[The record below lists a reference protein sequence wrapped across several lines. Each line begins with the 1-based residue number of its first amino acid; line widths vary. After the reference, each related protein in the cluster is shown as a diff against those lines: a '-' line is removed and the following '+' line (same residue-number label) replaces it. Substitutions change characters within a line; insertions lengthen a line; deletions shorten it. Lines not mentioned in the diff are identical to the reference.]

1 LDRTRVVAALERL
14 YGHHETDLHA
24 WASGV
29 TAEAY
34 PLLEEGATV
43 GCMIF
48 DLERCHFMDVK
59 GLPESVRAEYRDFGV
74 AAFPEVVTPEA
85 FAAAMRGPHMV
96 SLWSALDIDHSIS
109 DEFMRRAGSVDMLG
123 ITGEPEPG
131 LGIVLVAGLP
141 KKRALRS
148 DERSDLTRIALHL
161 EASARARLHPESVI
175 GTVSL
180 QGKLELGAH
189 VPTAA
194 ARAGV
199 RDQVTVIES
208 LRTKKHRRD
217 GERALTL
224 WKALTSGSLSLL
236 ERIDTDGK
244 RFYDLYENPP
254 WRTALRA
261 LSAEE
266 AEVVS
271 QATRGLTNK
280 EIGYAL
286 GRSQATV
293 SRLLGTAAQKVGLPG
308 ARALLRVARR
318 LLDSDAA
325 KVSTEL
331 TSAEQ
336 GVLRLLAEGHSNRQI
351 AERRGVALRTVANQV
366 SSVLAKTGAPSRR
379 GLLGRPVEEPLEPTR
394 RGDLPRPSGS

>member
-1 LDRTRVVAALERL
+1 MDRTRVVAALERL

-24 WASGV
+24 WAAGV

-34 PLLEEGATV
+34 PLLDEGATV

-48 DLERCHFMDVK
+48 DVERAHFMDVR
-59 GLPESVRAEYRDFGV
+59 GLPEPIRAEYQDYGV
-74 AAFPEVVTPEA
+74 AAFPEIVTPEA
-85 FAAAMRGPHMV
+85 FTAAMRGPHMV
-96 SLWSALDIDHSIS
+96 SLWSSLDIDHRIA
-109 DEFMRRAGSVDMLG
+109 DEFMRRAGSVDMIG

-131 LGIVLVAGLP
+131 LGIVLVTGLP
-141 KKRALRS
+141 AKRALRS

-180 QGKLELGAH
+180 RGKLELGAD
-189 VPTAA
+189 VPNAA
-194 ARAGV
+194 ARASV
-199 RDQVTVIES
+199 RDQVAVIES
-208 LRTKKHRRD
+208 LRLKKNRRD
-217 GERALTL
+217 GERALAL

-261 LSAEE
+261 FSAEE

-293 SRLLGTAAQKVGLPG
+293 SRLLGTAAQKVGLPS
-308 ARALLRVARR
+308 ARALLRVARQ
-318 LLDSDAA
+318 LLESDAVA
-325 KVSTEL
+325 ANAGL

-336 GVLRLLAEGHSNRQI
+336 GVLALLAEGHSNRQI

-366 SSVLAKTGAPSRR
+366 SSVLTKTGAPSRR
-379 GLLGRPVEEPLEPTR
+379 GLIGRTV
-394 RGDLPRPSGS
+394 S